1 MNAPFLVPPEVDDPG
16 AALRLSWLR
25 HRLASW
31 DGMTIGQR
39 EKLIRDFGL
48 AAASASG
55 LSVRRLAEGLG
66 LTHSRVAVIVAGIR
80 AEAGPPESE

>member
-1 MNAPFLVPPEVDDPG
+1 MNAPFLVPPGMDDLGG
-16 AALRLSWLR
+16 AIRLSWLR
-25 HRLASW
+25 HRLAGW

-48 AAASASG
+48 VAASASG

-66 LTHSRVAVIVAGIR
+66 LAHSRVAVIVARVR
-80 AEAGPPESE
+80 AEAGPEES